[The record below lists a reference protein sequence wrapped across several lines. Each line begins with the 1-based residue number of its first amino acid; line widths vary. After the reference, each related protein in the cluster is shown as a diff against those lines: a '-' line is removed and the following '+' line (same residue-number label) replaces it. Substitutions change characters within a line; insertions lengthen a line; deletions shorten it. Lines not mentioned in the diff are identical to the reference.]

1 VVPRTG
7 VATQVCCAVV
17 NIPAHYGLNEMN
29 AKIQF
34 GDIMLHIIHADVG
47 LEETTLFFETPTYSG
62 PPGLSVPVSV
72 VSELMMHP
80 SQCTFTYLPHPPV
93 KIESNSQ
100 LPSALIG
107 QVLVEFH
114 AATQRF
120 VIECRGGKDLVR
132 AIQGLEKFYAPR
144 MEEWASQLQPG
155 LLQTLR
161 NPEAEGGGSKPLD
174 LTALHVVSAFGW
186 ADVANSMLAKNIE
199 INQMD
204 RLGNT
209 ARDWAYMHDQY
220 IVLQTLIS
228 RGGIANSSAT
238 VLTKASG

>member
-1 VVPRTG
+1 
-7 VATQVCCAVV
+7 
-17 NIPAHYGLNEMN
+17 MN

-34 GDIMLHIIHADVG
+34 GDIMLHIVHVDVT

-62 PPGLSVPVSV
+62 PPGLPVPVSV

-80 SQCTFTYLPHPPV
+80 SKYTFTYLPQSPA
-93 KIESNSQ
+93 KIGSDSQ
-100 LPSALIG
+100 LPSAFVEQML
-107 QVLVEFH
+107 LEFH
-114 AATQRF
+114 AANQRF
-120 VIECRGGKDLVR
+120 LIESGGGKDLVR
-132 AIQGLEKFYAPR
+132 AIQGLERFYAPR

-161 NPEAEGGGSKPLD
+161 ISENGEGASKSQD

-186 ADVANSMLAKNIE
+186 ADVVISMLARNIE

-238 VLTKASG
+238 VLKNSSGFASSNATTLKS